1 MVTVPDQV
9 TGGVAVALTALS
21 KFVETAG
28 AGTAAKQPSP
38 ISATANAI
46 IKYFIT
52 MISLLFKHEKNFRK
66 NSGEEKRN

>member
-1 MVTVPDQV
+1 
-9 TGGVAVALTALS
+9 
-21 KFVETAG
+21 VETAG